1 MMVTN
6 LLEQSGEQTP
16 LASSGCEQQRGSKT
30 CSRFFFWGGVALFV
44 AELVTF
50 SDRRTVT
57 LLSSGYIL

>member
-1 MMVTN
+1 MLKGV
-6 LLEQSGEQTP
+6 
-16 LASSGCEQQRGSKT
+16 
-30 CSRFFFWGGVALFV
+30 FFALFV

>member
-6 LLEQSGEQTP
+6 LLEQSAEQTS
-16 LASSGCEQQRGSKT
+16 LASSGGEQQRGSKT
-30 CSRFFFWGGVALFV
+30 CSKVFFALFV